1 MKKIIAYMLVLAVLI
16 GFYAGGAVRGYAA
29 EPVVFFSALQD
40 VPLMPGLREIN
51 EQTVIFDK
59 PDGRIV
65 ESFAEIEDGSQE
77 AVLRYY
83 SASLPPFGW
92 TKRHDG
98 RFLRDKEILELRFQQ
113 LGDDVFLRISVM
125 PIHAGR

>member
-1 MKKIIAYMLVLAVLI
+1 MKKIITYMLFFALLTGFEI
-16 GFYAGGAVRGYAA
+16 GLSVRALAA

-40 VPLMPGLREIN
+40 VPLMPGLHEIS

-65 ESFAEIEDGSQE
+65 ESFAEIEDISQD

-83 SASLPPFGW
+83 NASLPPFGW
-92 TKRHDG
+92 AKRGDG
-98 RFLRDKEILELRFQQ
+98 RFIRDKEILELRFQQ
-113 LGDDVFLRISVM
+113 LGDDVFLRIS
-125 PIHAGR
+125 